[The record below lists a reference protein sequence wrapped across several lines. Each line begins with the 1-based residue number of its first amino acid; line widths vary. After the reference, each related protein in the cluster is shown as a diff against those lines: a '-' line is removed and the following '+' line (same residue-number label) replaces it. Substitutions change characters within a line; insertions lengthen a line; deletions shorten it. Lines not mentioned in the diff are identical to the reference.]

1 MQVWSLCEFWEK
13 FHDWS
18 LELQGLADLVPGV
31 FKSEKFKIKPHT
43 IHPWHVIPL
52 ETKLENAKT
61 QPLTFP

>member
-18 LELQGLADLVPGV
+18 LELQGLAEIVPGRV
-31 FKSEKFKIKPHT
+31 KLEKIIWNPHT
-43 IHPWHVIPL
+43 IHSWHVIPL
-52 ETKLENAKT
+52 ETKFENAKT